1 MINLFETFDKQTI
14 VLYNSF
20 KFSGMNRQTIVIEA
34 DGFLPADVKTPYE
47 FFAENKSLPVKP
59 LFFNQVK
66 APEFWLIEGNNNDA
80 VIKDKGDIKARII
93 YKKNYKHR
101 IVERIEWLNKQ
112 GHTQYID
119 YYNKYGYC
127 YAQVVLDPNT
137 HKRILKLYY
146 NANGE
151 VFMVEN
157 FITND
162 VILNWQGKE
171 YFFHSKIQFVNFYI
185 QVAGL
190 ESEQFLIN
198 SFSLPAAV
206 INGLSKPN
214 NDYFYWQGDI
224 TSDIIRHM
232 ENILSK
238 EHRSFSIIVPSDEA
252 YKQLKSYISDKW
264 KNRIYKSGYVY
275 KFLKSNHHSNQV
287 LILTNSDQIPHLEQ
301 IVQHHPHLDFHIAA
315 MTEMSKVLMSLNK
328 YINVKLY
335 PNAKKTELKELY
347 KKCDIYLDI
356 NKGNEILDAVRAAFD
371 YKLLILGYDETAHNK
386 VVTAPTHLFDVEYPD
401 ILISTLDE
409 VTQNKDTFDNYLE
422 LQLKQA
428 NAINKLAFIESV
440 N

>member
-1 MINLFETFDKQTI
+1 MINLFEAFDKQTI

-47 FFAENKSLPVKP
+47 FFAENENLPVKP

-66 APEFWLIEGNNNDA
+66 TPKFWLIEGNNNDA
-80 VIKDKGDIKARII
+80 VIKDTGDIKARII

-112 GHTQYID
+112 GHTQFID
-119 YYNKYGYC
+119 YYNKYGYS

-137 HKRILKLYY
+137 HKRILKRYY
-146 NANGE
+146 NAKGE

-198 SFSLPAAV
+198 SFSVPAAV
-206 INGLSKPN
+206 MNGLSDSS

-238 EHRSFSIIVPSDEA
+238 ERRSFSIIVPSDEA
-252 YKQLKSYISDKW
+252 YEQLKSSISDKW

-275 KFLKSNHHSNQV
+275 KFLKSNNHSNQV
-287 LILTNSDQIPHLEQ
+287 LTLTNSDQIPHLEQ
-301 IVQHHPHLDFHIAA
+301 IVQAHPHLDFHIAT
-315 MTEMSKVLMSLNK
+315 MTEMSKVLMNLNK
-328 YINVKLY
+328 YANVKLY
-335 PNAKKTELKELY
+335 PNAKKTEFKALY

-371 YKLLILGYDETAHNK
+371 YKLLILGYDATAHNR
-386 VVTAPTHLFDVEYPD
+386 VVTAPTHLFDVAYPD
-401 ILISTLDE
+401 TLISALEE
-409 VTQNKDTFDNYLE
+409 VTQHKDTFDNYLE
-422 LQLKQA
+422 LQLQQA
-428 NAINKLAFIESV
+428 NAIDKTTFIESV

>member
-1 MINLFETFDKQTI
+1 MINLFEAFDKQTI

-34 DGFLPADVKTPYE
+34 DGFLPDDVKTPYE
-47 FFAENKSLPVKP
+47 FFAENENLPVKP

-66 APEFWLIEGNNNDA
+66 TPKFWLIEGNNNDA
-80 VIKDKGDIKARII
+80 VIKDTGDIKARII

-119 YYNKYGYC
+119 YYNKYGYS

-137 HKRILKLYY
+137 HKRILKRYY
-146 NANGE
+146 NAKGE

-198 SFSLPAAV
+198 SFSVPAAV
-206 INGLSKPN
+206 MNGLSEPS

-224 TSDIIRHM
+224 TSYIIRHM

-238 EHRSFSIIVPSDEA
+238 ERRSFSIIVPSDEA
-252 YKQLKSYISDKW
+252 YEQLKSSISDKW

-275 KFLKSNHHSNQV
+275 KFLKSN
-287 LILTNSDQIPHLEQ
+287 
-301 IVQHHPHLDFHIAA
+301 
-315 MTEMSKVLMSLNK
+315 
-328 YINVKLY
+328 
-335 PNAKKTELKELY
+335 
-347 KKCDIYLDI
+347 
-356 NKGNEILDAVRAAFD
+356 
-371 YKLLILGYDETAHNK
+371 
-386 VVTAPTHLFDVEYPD
+386 
-401 ILISTLDE
+401 
-409 VTQNKDTFDNYLE
+409 
-422 LQLKQA
+422 
-428 NAINKLAFIESV
+428 
-440 N
+440 